1 MFSGSGRGME
11 NHEVYI
17 ERCVDM
23 ERRHLVLSKNI
34 LWITDGRK
42 GIISDL

>member
-1 MFSGSGRGME
+1 MFSGSGRGMK

-17 ERCVDM
+17 ERRVDM
-23 ERRHLVLSKNI
+23 ERRHLVLTKNI
-34 LWITDGRK
+34 FWITDGRK